1 MNTHIA
7 LGITRDLSSPML
19 AALHHFAT
27 NPQGSTARTN
37 NGRGGGTHG
46 ALVRRGLV
54 GLGYNERGQSGYF
67 LTPKG
72 WALLRHLN
80 ATVRPDD
87 AGRLGFNDALA
98 AALAA
103 QGEAGGAQQG
113 PAVHHFG
120 STSKAY
126 DATQCRDDIAD
137 GDVLVIEREGVV
149 GFLRAA
155 WPGAITAAHGDL
167 HRFTKDP
174 RTIDTGKY
182 AASVD
187 LAEQVAEELG
197 APLAGK
203 QGIDTWR
210 NGWIAGTAAA
220 ADEAL
225 FELGDDEQ
233 GALFT

>member
-1 MNTHIA
+1 MNTHTA
-7 LGITRDLSSPML
+7 LSITRELSSPML
-19 AALHHFAT
+19 DALHHFAT
-27 NPQGSTARTN
+27 NPQGSTARSN

-54 GLGYNERGQSGYF
+54 GLGCDERGKSGYF

-87 AGRLGFNDALA
+87 AGRLSFDEALA
-98 AALAA
+98 AAHP
-103 QGEAGGAQQG
+103 AGGAQQG
-113 PAVHHFG
+113 PAVHHFD

-137 GDVLVIEREGVV
+137 GDVLVIEREHVV

-174 RTIDTGKY
+174 RTIDAGKY
-182 AASVD
+182 AASID

-197 APLAGK
+197 APLAGE
-203 QGIDTWR
+203 QGADTWR
-210 NGWIAGTAAA
+210 NGWIADTPTP
-220 ADEAL
+220 ADEVL
-225 FELGDDEQ
+225 FDLGDDEQ